1 MTTPLRSDPITEPS
15 TYYGRPRPCPP
26 HRQGEILV
34 FTMAGL
40 ERLQSIERRGEWNII
55 VDELPSPVFH
65 DPVSLHENRQH
76 LLRLFH
82 EQPWNAAYTL
92 VSASD
97 IDTAH
102 VTEVARNRF
111 GDRITEQVSDVANK
125 LLSGHWHCFVLND
138 QLARFKAPGDEAV
151 RDWEA
156 KLTPAMAEG
165 LRRRRRGQI
174 GKSWSR

>member
-1 MTTPLRSDPITEPS
+1 
-15 TYYGRPRPCPP
+15 
-26 HRQGEILV
+26 
-34 FTMAGL
+34 MAGL

-138 QLARFKAPGDEAV
+138 QLARFKAPGEAV

-165 LRRRRRGQI
+165 LRRRRRGHI
-174 GKSWSR
+174 GKSWSVDETYIKVHGHWRYLYPPLTATVRWST